1 MTPWTVV
8 CQAPLSLGFFKQ
20 EYWLGLPFPPPG
32 DLPNPGI
39 VITSPG
45 SPALAGRFSATEPPG
60 KPMTCLRSHK
70 QKLEPKADPLTARS
84 GHFSLLAFFAKT
96 VESLL
101 KVSPRTKRI
110 NENWLLFQSGQR
122 VNLSVTS
129 ERRTA
134 HTIKKSGK
142 VDSFLQF
149 SHHYYSANIICVHS
163 IWFLRIHHVSKP
175 R

>member
-1 MTPWTVV
+1 MR
-8 CQAPLSLGFFKQ
+8 QAPLSVGFFKQ
-20 EYWLGLPFPPPG
+20 EYWLGSPFPPPG

-60 KPMTCLRSHK
+60 KSMTCLRSHK
-70 QKLEPKADPLTARS
+70 QELEPKAGPLTACS

-110 NENWLLFQSGQR
+110 NKNWLLFQSQKA
-122 VNLSVTS
+122 NLSVTS
-129 ERRTA
+129 ERRAA
-134 HTIKKSGK
+134 HTIQKSGR
-142 VDSFLQF
+142 VDGFLQF
-149 SHHYYSANIICVHS
+149 SHRYYNANVICVHS
-163 IWFLRIHHVSKP
+163 I
-175 R
+175 